1 MGAARD
7 KLATRGL
14 QAAMG
19 AGRQRNLRTVLLPHA
34 RVLFI
39 PRKTQRDRGRE
50 REGERERERERER
63 DTEQEGGRAGGWE
76 GGREG
81 GRGGIYKRQKR
92 FHHMAMLVLMA
103 ILMLW

>member
-1 MGAARD
+1 MPMGAARF

-19 AGRQRNLRTVLLPHA
+19 AGRQRNLYIVLLPHA

-50 REGERERERERER
+50 REGERERGM
-63 DTEQEGGRAGGWE
+63 DGGMEGGME
-76 GGREG
+76 GGRE
-81 GRGGIYKRQKR
+81 RLIYKRQKR